1 MRISSTIIA
10 LCGIAFQSMAAST
23 VSGIAVAAQ
32 WTGGNDNL
40 YGGYGKIVKYVLSNG
55 VAAASDLNAGPAR
68 YATISPDGQK
78 VAFINQAGSISV
90 VGVGGGT
97 PVAVVTGLPSSKG
110 YLDWPT
116 GDFLF
121 YSKGGYGEAGS
132 KEVWKVNVTSKQA
145 SLVCTFNTQMWQWGI
160 ANDGNHACVRPCD
173 GQDGGGTGDV
183 YRYLLLSPTVISKG
197 NADDIGMGCGNSISP
212 DGAYLM
218 RFDNYNHDN
227 IAFQRWDKSVY
238 KSVSMSTMNSWG
250 VNLGSGMNRNRWS
263 ANDAKWICVMQ
274 GWDGRGAGAGSNQ
287 VLYNWIDGQ
296 QARTSQSANGSQQQ
310 NEAGDFWIGTP
321 SNSVTAVPARGKSL
335 MQVRGYSMVMMSDRR
350 RGPGAGIKGVWD
362 LKGRRYSPHGSGG
375 NAPAVGIIEA
385 IR

>member
-1 MRISSTIIA
+1 MRCSLTIIA
-10 LCGIAFQSMAAST
+10 LLVIVFQSMAAST

-40 YGGYGKIVKYVLSNG
+40 YGGYGKIVKYALSNG
-55 VAAASDLNAGPAR
+55 VATASDLNAGPAR
-68 YATISPDGQK
+68 FATISPDGQK
-78 VAFINQAGSISV
+78 VAFIKNNNAIAVMSV
-90 VGVGGGT
+90 SGGAAT
-97 PVAVVTGLPSSKG
+97 EVVTGLPSSKG
-110 YLDWPT
+110 YLDWPA
-116 GDFLF
+116 GDYVF
-121 YSKGGYGEAGS
+121 YSKGGYGENGS
-132 KEVWKVNVTSKQA
+132 KEVWKVNCSTKAS

-183 YRYLLLSPTVISKG
+183 YRYLLLSPTTISKG

-218 RFDNYNHDN
+218 RFDNYNHDH
-227 IAFQRWDKSVY
+227 IAFHRWDRSVY

-296 QARTSQSANGSQQQ
+296 QVRTSQSANGSQQQ

-321 SNSVTAVPARGKSL
+321 SSVVAMALAPGKSRL
-335 MQVRGYSMVMMSDRR
+335 QVRGYSMVMMSDRR

-362 LKGRRYSPHGSGG
+362 LQGRGYSPDGSGG

-385 IR
+385 TR